1 MANLIETIKKAA
13 IDAVRASN
21 PVVFLFGTVVKENPL
36 TINIEQKMEL
46 TEEFFILTNAVK
58 LYETKINDQKAII
71 DNSLKKD
78 EQVILARMQGGQRF
92 IVLDRM

>member
-1 MANLIETIKKAA
+1 MANLIETVKKVAFEA
-13 IDAVRASN
+13 IQASN
-21 PVVFLFGTVVKENPL
+21 PVAFSFGVVVKEDPL

-46 TEEFFILTNAVK
+46 TEEFLVLTSQVK
-58 LYETKINDQKAII
+58 LYETIINNQKTII

-78 EQVILARMQGGQRF
+78 EQVILIRMQGGQKF

>member
-13 IDAVRASN
+13 VDAVRASN
-21 PVVFLFGTVVKENPL
+21 PVVFLFGVVIKENPL
-36 TINIEQKMEL
+36 TINIDQKMEL
-46 TEEFFILTNAVK
+46 TEEFLVLTSQVK
-58 LYETKINDQKAII
+58 LYETIINNQKTII

-78 EQVILARMQGGQRF
+78 EQVILIRMQGGQRF